1 MKNTVNTLLQQKKDG
16 NKITML
22 TCYDY
27 STAKLMEEVGVNT
40 ILVGDSL
47 GNTMLGYEDTI
58 QVTMEDMIHHSAA
71 VSRGLKN
78 TLLVCDMPFMS
89 YQTSV
94 YDAVVNAGRLMKEGH
109 ANMVKLEGGVEVV
122 PQIEAIV
129 KASIPVCAHI
139 GLTPQSINAFG
150 GFKVQGKTE
159 AAARKLMEDAKA
171 VQAAGATMVVLEA
184 GPAKL
189 ATKITEMLD
198 IPTIGIGAGNGCDG
212 QVLVYQDMLGMFTDY
227 VPKFVRQFANV
238 GEVMKQ
244 AFTDYINAVGDGS
257 FPKEEN
263 TYKIDDEII
272 DKLY

>member
-58 QVTMEDMIHHSAA
+58 QVTMDDMIHHSAA

-159 AAARKLMEDAKA
+159 AAARKLIEDAKA

-184 GPAKL
+184 VPAKL